1 MIIMN
6 ASGYL
11 CSICLKKYTRK
22 WNAQRHNNDIH
33 KGLAIIDYQLQNGNL
48 TFNKQTNTLLNYSA
62 TFKFNEKQNIFKNNN
77 DISTFK
83 PFNKI
88 YQNKSRTSILFM
100 NEKEKENYLYYIL
113 EQMSVPFEKLE
124 KLLIEKPSLIAP
136 NIVIESFL
144 STMIIKALGMPD
156 PVKTVH
162 DNLAY
167 YTRLHRRNK
176 MISSV
181 VTSEMM
187 DVLSPIEYL
196 KGILFNRVNRKF

>member
-1 MIIMN
+1 MK
-6 ASGYL
+6 SP
-11 CSICLKKYTRK
+11 
-22 WNAQRHNNDIH
+22 
-33 KGLAIIDYQLQNGNL
+33 
-48 TFNKQTNTLLNYSA
+48 
-62 TFKFNEKQNIFKNNN
+62 EIFKDNNG
-77 DISTFK
+77 ISTFK
-83 PFNKI
+83 RFNKF

-124 KLLIEKPSLIAP
+124 KLLIEEPYLIAP
-136 NIVIESFL
+136 YIVIESFL
-144 STMIIKALGMPD
+144 SDIIIKALGMPD
-156 PVKTVH
+156 PVKAAH

-196 KGILFNRVNRKF
+196 KGILFNRLNRKF